1 MPTRVIL
8 ADDHAVVRAGFRRLL
23 EAAGGIEV
31 VAEAE
36 NGEQALAAFESHRP
50 DVVVMDIAMPGMDG
64 LEAMR
69 RLLAKEPNARIL
81 ILSYHEEPVFAER
94 ALEEGAYG
102 YVSKSAAPELLYK
115 AIDQVAHGRRY
126 VDPEIAQELAV
137 RRTTGEGDPL
147 SALSEREFAVFL
159 HLAEGKSVA
168 DIAAQLHISQNTV
181 NTHYHRIKR
190 KLDLSSRT
198 ELTRLAIRHRLIE
211 P

>member
-81 ILSYHEEPVFAER
+81 ILSYHEEPVFACRISGRPFRSRR
-94 ALEEGAYG
+94 A
-102 YVSKSAAPELLYK
+102 P
-115 AIDQVAHGRRY
+115 HGRR
-126 VDPEIAQELAV
+126 VQP
-137 RRTTGEGDPL
+137 RC
-147 SALSEREFAVFL
+147 
-159 HLAEGKSVA
+159 
-168 DIAAQLHISQNTV
+168 
-181 NTHYHRIKR
+181 
-190 KLDLSSRT
+190 
-198 ELTRLAIRHRLIE
+198 
-211 P
+211 